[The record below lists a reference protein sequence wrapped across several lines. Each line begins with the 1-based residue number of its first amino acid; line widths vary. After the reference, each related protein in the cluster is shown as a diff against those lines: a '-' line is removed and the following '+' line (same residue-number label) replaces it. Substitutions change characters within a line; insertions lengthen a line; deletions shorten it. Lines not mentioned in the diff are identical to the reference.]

1 MLTAWWQLLLEG
13 SHALKKRGDGKLVI
27 SLLLIETI
35 RRDPMGNVE
44 VDT

>member
-13 SHALKKRGDGKLVI
+13 SHALKKRGGDQFII
-27 SLLLIETI
+27 SLLLLENIH
-35 RRDPMGNVE
+35 RDPLENVE